1 MIKLGK
7 SFLAER
13 IVSSS
18 RSKTCVRE
26 IFTSMIPIMDFN
38 IIYLKMNNNKSLVVE
53 IIVVD
58 LGPSEIL
65 PIRFKFSVLMSFYYL
80 LRHQE

>member
-26 IFTSMIPIMDFN
+26 ISTSMIPIMDFN